1 MTTKNHSI
9 DQQKG
14 FSLLEM
20 AIVLVI
26 VGLLMAGLIPSI
38 TGQVEQQHRSE
49 TRKQLDD
56 IQQALIG
63 FAISNGRLPCP
74 ADGTIPTVAGLGNS
88 AGQEKAN
95 CAAGANGGVLPWVTL
110 GINET
115 DAWGRRFTYRVT
127 PDFADAINTTTYAG
141 CTPIPAP
148 TQSTFALCSSGNL
161 SIGLT
166 AGATNV
172 ANNIPAIIVSHGTDG
187 LGAYMPSGQQ
197 VQPIPAANTD
207 QGDNVD
213 NDNNFVS
220 HDFTT
225 GFDDLVVWISP
236 NILFNRMV
244 MAGKLP

>member
-1 MTTKNHSI
+1 MITRSHSN
-9 DQQKG
+9 G

-20 AIVLVI
+20 AIVLTI

-38 TGQVEQQHRSE
+38 TGQIEQQHRSE

-56 IQQALIG
+56 IQQALFG

-74 ADGTIPTVAGLGNS
+74 ADGTIPTLAAVANG
-88 AGQEKAN
+88 AGQEKSS
-95 CAAGANGGVLPWVTL
+95 CGTGANGGVLPWVTL
-110 GINET
+110 GVNET

-127 PDFADAINTTTYAG
+127 PAFADPVSAASSSG
-141 CTPIPAP
+141 CTQIPAP
-148 TQSTFALCSSGNL
+148 TQSIFALCTSGNL
-161 SIGLT
+161 IIGLT
-166 AGATNV
+166 PGTANV
-172 ANNIPAIIVSHGTDG
+172 AANIPSVIISHGTDG
-187 LGAYMPSGQQ
+187 LGAYMPSGLQ
-197 VQPIPAANTD
+197 VQPVPAANTD

-225 GFDDLVVWISP
+225 TFDDLVVWLSP
-236 NILFNRMV
+236 GILFNRMV

>member
-1 MTTKNHSI
+1 MTTTSHSAY
-9 DQQKG
+9 QQKG

-38 TGQVEQQHRSE
+38 TGQIEQQHRSE

-56 IQQALIG
+56 IRQALIG

-74 ADGTIPTVAGLGNS
+74 ADGTIPTVAGLANS
-88 AGQEKAN
+88 AGLEKSS

-110 GINET
+110 GVSET

-127 PDFADAINTTTYAG
+127 PDFADAVSTTTYAG
-141 CTPIPAP
+141 CTPIPTP

-161 SIGLT
+161 AIGLT
-166 AGATNV
+166 AGTTNV
-172 ANNIPAIIVSHGTDG
+172 ANNIPAVIVSHGTDG

-197 VQPIPAANTD
+197 IQPIPAANTD
-207 QGDNVD
+207 QGENAD

-225 GFDDLVVWISP
+225 GFDDLVVWLSP